1 MNGEVRLS
9 GKREPMATRHADS
22 GRERLC
28 SLFADI
34 IYSTIRQSNRAFTWS
49 RENYLSRS
57 SAERWRLLK
66 VAWVTFIA
74 DTRTQVFEY
83 SCLDL
88 HLHGLN
94 AVASLV
100 IGRRISKFWNFKVS
114 EVGNSK
120 VYESGNLEFA
130 KYLHS
135 YSWQFCAESQ
145 IWKADSTTIER
156 SMDWKLETLEFV

>member
-1 MNGEVRLS
+1 MCVFPVKLVEHKWSVNGEVRLS

-66 VAWVTFIA
+66 VA
-74 DTRTQVFEY
+74 
-83 SCLDL
+83 
-88 HLHGLN
+88 
-94 AVASLV
+94 
-100 IGRRISKFWNFKVS
+100 
-114 EVGNSK
+114 
-120 VYESGNLEFA
+120 
-130 KYLHS
+130 
-135 YSWQFCAESQ
+135 
-145 IWKADSTTIER
+145 
-156 SMDWKLETLEFV
+156 